1 MKFLDSHAHISSS
14 DIKDPDSLVL
24 RAKEKGV
31 EEIINICTDS
41 ATLQL
46 GLQLTKKWKGVF
58 NTAALTPHDVMKEE
72 KGYYELLASHARK
85 KDLVAIGETGL
96 DYYYKELDPDRQK
109 DSLIRHLKLAQEC
122 GLPVI
127 FHCREAFNA
136 LFEVCDEH
144 YSGKALCHCFTGTKE
159 EAEEVFKRGWLLSF
173 SGIVTFKKSEPLREV
188 AKLASLHQIVIETDT
203 PYLAPESKRGKV
215 NEPSYLPEIA
225 ETIARAKN
233 LSLEDVAKATREN
246 ALRFFNL

>member
-14 DIKDPDSLVL
+14 DIKDPDALIL

-31 EEIINICTDS
+31 EEIINICTDI
-41 ATLQL
+41 ATLER
-46 GLQLTKKWKGVF
+46 GLQLAKKWKGVF

-72 KGYYELLASHARK
+72 KGYFDLLASHARK

-96 DYYYKELDPDRQK
+96 DYYYKELDPDIQK
-109 DSLIRHLKLAQEC
+109 ESLIRHLKLAKEC

-127 FHCREAFNA
+127 FHCREAFEA
-136 LFEVCDEH
+136 LFEICDEN

-173 SGIVTFKKSEPLREV
+173 SGIVTFKKSAALREV
-188 AKLASLHQIVIETDT
+188 AKFAPLHQIVIETDT
-203 PYLAPESKRGKV
+203 PYLAPESKRGKI
-215 NEPSYLPEIA
+215 NEPSYVPEIA
-225 ETIARAKN
+225 ETIAQEKN
-233 LSLEDVAKATREN
+233 ISLEDIAKATREN